1 MEPLYSCPMHLEVR
15 QNKPGSCP
23 TCGMTLEKSPIMASE
38 KPLYTCPMHP
48 QIQQPTPG
56 SCPICGMD
64 LELKSP
70 SLHEETTEYKKM
82 LWRFWIALVLTL
94 PIFTL
99 SMLETFYKGLST
111 WVPPTLSVSIQTL
124 LATIVVFGCGF
135 PFFQKGLRSLWTF
148 RFNMFTLIMLGVSA
162 AYFYSLIAALFPS
175 LFPSS
180 FRENGRMHL
189 YFEAAAVITT
199 LVLLGQVLELKARA
213 KTSRSIKDLLQLA
226 PSMATVLLADGEEKR
241 VPLEAVKKGDQ
252 LRVRPGEKIPVDGVI
267 LEGTS
272 VIDESMI
279 TGESIP
285 VEKGKGDK
293 VIAATLNGT
302 GSFVMQAEKI
312 GSETLLARII
322 HMVGEAQNSKAPIQ
336 KLADQFSSYF
346 VPAVIGVALLTFLVW
361 GFWGPSPSF
370 EYGII
375 NAVAVLIIACPCAL
389 GLATPMSIMVGV
401 GKGAQAGILI
411 KNAEALEV
419 MATVDA
425 VVVDKT
431 GTLTEGKVHLNQIYS
446 LEKEREDYFLQLMAS
461 LESLS
466 EHPLSK
472 AIVSKAKA
480 KGLPLLPV
488 QDFQSKTG
496 KGLIGAVDG
505 HRVAIGNQQLM
516 MEQGASLEQFVEKAE
531 AFRQGGQTVLYVAI
545 DGKAAGL
552 VTASDAIKTTTAEAI
567 SLLHQEKM
575 RVVMVTGDHQTT
587 AKAIG
592 KSLRID
598 EIHADVLPQDKY
610 KIVKQ
615 LQSQGHRIAMAGDG
629 INDAPALAQADVGI
643 AMGTGTDVAMES
655 AGVTLVKGDLR
666 GIERARKLSMA
677 TVKNIRQ
684 NLLFAFIYNILGVP
698 IAAGVLYPAFGL
710 LLNPMIASAAMA
722 FSSVSVIWNA
732 LRLRKIKLK

>member
-1 MEPLYSCPMHLEVR
+1 METIYSCPMHPEVK

-23 TCGMTLEKSPIMASE
+23 QCGMDLEGLPATASE
-38 KPLYTCPMHP
+38 KIYTCPMHP

-70 SLHEETTEYKKM
+70 SLKEETTEYKKM
-82 LWRFWIALVLTL
+82 LWRFWIALFLTL
-94 PIFTL
+94 PVFIL
-99 SMLETFYKGLST
+99 SMLETVHKASFL
-111 WVPPTLSVSIQTL
+111 PHAFSVWIQAV
-124 LATIVVFGCGF
+124 LATIVVFGCGY
-135 PFFQKGLRSLWTF
+135 PFFQKGIRSLWTL

-175 LFPSS
+175 LFPPS
-180 FRENGRMHL
+180 FRGQHGLHL
-189 YFEAAAVITT
+189 YFEAASVITT

-213 KTSRSIKDLLQLA
+213 KTSRSIKDLLNLT
-226 PSMATVLLADGEEKR
+226 PSMATLLVNGEEKR

-252 LRVRPGEKIPVDGVI
+252 LRIRPGEKIPVDGVI
-267 LEGTS
+267 LEGNS

-293 VIAATLNGT
+293 VVAATLNGT
-302 GSFVMQAEKI
+302 GSFIMQAEKI

-322 HMVGEAQNSKAPIQ
+322 HMVGEAQSSKAPIQ
-336 KLADQFSSYF
+336 KMTDQFSSYF
-346 VPAVIGVALLTFLVW
+346 VPAVVIVAVITFLVW

-419 MATVDA
+419 MAAVDA

-431 GTLTEGKVHLNQIYS
+431 GTLTEGKIRLNQVFC
-446 LEKEREDYFLQLMAS
+446 LEKEREDYFLQLIAS

-466 EHPLSK
+466 EHPLAA
-472 AIVSKAKA
+472 AIVTRAKE
-480 KGLPLLPV
+480 KGLPLLRV
-488 QDFQSKTG
+488 SDFQSKTG
-496 KGLIGAVDG
+496 KGLVGKVDEEKVAV
-505 HRVAIGNQQLM
+505 GNQQLM
-516 MEQGASLEQFVEKAE
+516 VEEGASLDQLIEKAD
-531 AFRQGGQTVLYVAI
+531 AFRQNGQTVLYVAVN
-545 DGKAAGL
+545 GKAAGL
-552 VTASDAIKTTTAEAI
+552 VAASDTIKSTTAEAI

-587 AKAIG
+587 AQAIG

-598 EIHADVLPQDKY
+598 EIHADVLPADKY

-677 TVKNIRQ
+677 TVRNIRE
-684 NLLFAFIYNILGVP
+684 NLIFAFIYNILGVP
-698 IAAGVLYPAFGL
+698 IAAGILYPAFGL

-722 FSSVSVIWNA
+722 FSSVSVVWNA
-732 LRLRKIKLK
+732 LRLRKMKL